1 MTAARGFRAGGARQA
16 AERPS
21 CGAATLGSSSQNR
34 RGDVSSILAQFSQPQ
49 FWVAVVQIIWIDI
62 VLSGD
67 NAVVIAMACRGL
79 PVRQRRRGMIIGAG
93 VAAVLLIVFTITVS
107 ALISLP
113 YLRLASACA
122 LIWIAIKLVG
132 SDEHDA
138 ADTPPAESLWR
149 AVRIVVVVDIVMGLD
164 NAVAVAALANGR
176 YVLLGLG
183 LAISIPIVFAG
194 SAIVLALLERFPI
207 FVWAGGA
214 LLGWVAG
221 ALFVSD
227 PVIGSRLSASAR
239 VNVEM
244 NSAFWGATRQFTYQL
259 SLDMADLAF
268 GVLGAIIVILAGVA
282 WRRARAV
289 PPETSVG
296 ADQPPWA
303 NDVT

>member
-1 MTAARGFRAGGARQA
+1 
-16 AERPS
+16 
-21 CGAATLGSSSQNR
+21 
-34 RGDVSSILAQFSQPQ
+34 VSSILAQFSQPQ

-221 ALFVSD
+221 ALFISD

-244 NSAFWGATRQFTYQL
+244 NSAIWGATRQFTYQL

-296 ADQPPWA
+296 ADQPPRA